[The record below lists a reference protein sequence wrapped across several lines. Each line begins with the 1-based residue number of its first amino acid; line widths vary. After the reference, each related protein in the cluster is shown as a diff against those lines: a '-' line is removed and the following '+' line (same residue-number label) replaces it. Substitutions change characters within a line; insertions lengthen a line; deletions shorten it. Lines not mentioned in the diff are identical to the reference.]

1 MKQKILAVLMI
12 IAVLLCFMP
21 TMAFADQTPAT
32 EIEPDAKTLVQEKA
46 NDLSITK
53 GVVTNSDG
61 SYDLVLEAF
70 ATGTSQVTTVSKPL
84 DIVLVLDVSGS
95 MDDNTTTRTYTAQA
109 SKGYSYHDI
118 ESARTQYY
126 YKDSNDQYYPVYAGY
141 KWHLFDSDEYY
152 LYYRI
157 GYRDYRIGTVTDR
170 NQPIYTGVLYTAD
183 TKTAKKLDSMK
194 AAAKNFVN
202 TVAADAAANNV
213 DHKIAVVKFAG
224 KKSDRS
230 GNDTYQEGRYT
241 YNYSQIVVD
250 LTEAKTGAATLK
262 GKIDALKAAGA
273 TQANFGM
280 ELAKGLLTTTSAD
293 RQKVVV
299 LFTDG
304 EPTTYQN
311 FENAVAN
318 GAISAAKT
326 MKDAGTVIYTVG
338 MIANPSNN
346 VENFLNYTSSNYP
359 DAVSME
365 NPGNKADG
373 SNYSIIVTDGSN
385 LDDVF
390 QRIASEAV
398 SSAASA
404 DETSLLKDT
413 LSPYFNFK
421 LNADNKLDNCKVEK
435 VPCTGENTW
444 GTPEDIT
451 KQVNVEFN
459 GKDIQV
465 SGFDYIDD
473 NNLVVQKTDGSWRGH
488 KLVLTFSIVPDR
500 TAVWQTGTH
509 DYSTNDTDESKAG
522 LYASDDSGMLTL
534 PKSPML
540 PLTAYAV
547 TYTDGVDDEDV
558 FADEIHN
565 NLKDGDTTPAFT
577 GTLTRNGYEFAGWT
591 PAVAE
596 TVTASAT
603 YVAKWTPKSPQPP
616 VGDTYTVTY
625 TDGVEGE
632 EVFADQVYSDLASG
646 TATPAFNGTP
656 TRDGY
661 KFTGWNPAVA
671 ETVTGNATYTAQWE
685 KEETPPAETY
695 TVTYTDG
702 VEGEEVFADQVY
714 SDLASGTATP
724 AFNGTP
730 TRDGYKFTGWNPA
743 VAETVTGNAT
753 YTAQW
758 EKVIIPPTP
767 TPSVYP
773 LTITKQIVGLD
784 TVPAGYAVTVTIT
797 NKYGTVVRTV
807 TLKANETKTIY
818 LSYGEYTLTETA
830 PAVEGYTQS
839 GQTFSENNFVLN
851 SSVGKNV
858 TVTNTY
864 TKDAEK
870 PPVDPKPTDPKP
882 TDPATPVKP
891 NKPDENP
898 NKVPKTGDDMPIS
911 LAIYG
916 IIAVGALLGIR
927 KAVKR
932 ETK

>member
-1 MKQKILAVLMI
+1 MKQKISAVLMI

-21 TMAFADQTPAT
+21 TMTFANQTSTT
-32 EIEPDAKTLVQEKA
+32 ESEPDAKTLVQEKA

-53 GVVTNSDG
+53 RVVTNSDG

-95 MDDNTTTRTYTAQA
+95 MDETTTTRTYTAQD
-109 SKGYSYHDI
+109 SKDYSYSSI
-118 ESARTQYY
+118 RNSRTQYY
-126 YKDSNDQYYPVYAGY
+126 YKDSNEQYYPVYAGY
-141 KWHLFDSDEYY
+141 DWHLFGSTEYY
-152 LYYRI
+152 LYYQI
-157 GYRDYRIGTVTDR
+157 GNRSYSIGKTVTGI
-170 NQPIYTGVLYTAD
+170 NQTIYAGVQYTAT

-194 AAAKNFVN
+194 SAAKNFVN
-202 TVAADAAANNV
+202 TVAADAAVNNV

-224 KKSDRS
+224 TKSSTID
-230 GNDTYQEGRYT
+230 NDGYYDGLYW
-241 YNYSQIVVD
+241 YNYSQPVVG
-250 LTEAKTGAATLK
+250 LTEAKTGATTLK
-262 GKIDALKAAGA
+262 EKIDALKAAGA
-273 TQANFGM
+273 TQADFGM
-280 ELAKGLLTTTSAD
+280 QLANDLLPDTSAD

-304 EPTTYQN
+304 EPTSKN
-311 FENAVAN
+311 SFERPVADA
-318 GAISAAKT
+318 AISAAKK

-338 MIANPSNN
+338 MIANPSDN
-346 VENFLNYTSSNYP
+346 VENFLKYTSSNYL
-359 DAVSME
+359 DAVSMKE
-365 NPGNKADG
+365 PGNKTDG
-373 SNYSIIVTDGSN
+373 SNYSMIVTDGSN

-459 GKDIQV
+459 GKNIRV

-473 NNLVVQKTDGSWRGH
+473 NNLVVQKTDGNWRGH

-509 DYSTNDTDESKAG
+509 DYPTNNTDESKAG
-522 LYASDDSGMLTL
+522 LYASDDSEMLTL

-547 TYTDGVDDEDV
+547 TYTDGVDDE
-558 FADEIHN
+558 EI
-565 NLKDGDTTPAFT
+565 FT
-577 GTLTRNGYEFAGWT
+577 DQDYHGLL
-591 PAVAE
+591 
-596 TVTASAT
+596 S
-603 YVAKWTPKSPQPP
+603 
-616 VGDTYTVTY
+616 
-625 TDGVEGE
+625 GV
-632 EVFADQVYSDLASG
+632 
-646 TATPAFNGTP
+646 ATPAFNGTP

-671 ETVTGNATYTAQWE
+671 ETVTGNATYTAQW
-685 KEETPPAETY
+685 TPKSPQPPVGDTY

-784 TVPAGYAVTVTIT
+784 TVPADYAVTVTIT

-830 PAVEGYTQS
+830 PAVESYTQS

-898 NKVPKTGDDMPIS
+898 NNVPKTGDDMPIS

-927 KAVKR
+927 KVVKR

>member
-250 LTEAKTGAATLK
+250 LTEAKTDAATLK

-625 TDGVEGE
+625 TDGV
-632 EVFADQVYSDLASG
+632 D
-646 TATPAFNGTP
+646 
-656 TRDGY
+656 
-661 KFTGWNPAVA
+661 
-671 ETVTGNATYTAQWE
+671 
-685 KEETPPAETY
+685 
-695 TVTYTDG
+695 
-702 VEGEEVFADQVY
+702 GEEVFADQVY

>member
-70 ATGTSQVTTVSKPL
+70 ATGTSQVTTASKPL

-685 KEETPPAETY
+685 K
-695 TVTYTDG
+695 
-702 VEGEEVFADQVY
+702 
-714 SDLASGTATP
+714 
-724 AFNGTP
+724 
-730 TRDGYKFTGWNPA
+730 
-743 VAETVTGNAT
+743 
-753 YTAQW
+753 
-758 EKVIIPPTP
+758 VIIPPTP

-784 TVPAGYAVTVTIT
+784 TVPADYAVTVTIT

-851 SSVGKNV
+851 SSVSKNV

-927 KAVKR
+927 KAVKC

>member
-53 GVVTNSDG
+53 RVVTNSDG
-61 SYDLVLEAF
+61 AYDLVLEAF

-84 DIVLVLDVSGS
+84 DVVLVLDVSGS
-95 MDDNTTTRTYTAQA
+95 MDETTTTRTYNAED
-109 SKGYSYHDI
+109 SKDYSYSSI
-118 ESARTQYY
+118 RNSQIQYY
-126 YKDSNDQYYPVYAGY
+126 YKDSNDQYYPVYADY
-141 KWHLFDSDEYY
+141 DWHLFDSNEYY

-157 GYRDYRIGTVTDR
+157 GNRSYSIGEKVMNR
-170 NQPIYTGVLYTAD
+170 NQTIYTGVLYTA
-183 TKTAKKLDSMK
+183 TNKTAKKLDSMK
-194 AAAKNFVN
+194 FAAKNFVN

-224 KKSDRS
+224 KKSDQS

-318 GAISAAKT
+318 GAISAAKK
-326 MKDAGTVIYTVG
+326 MKDVGTVIYTVG
-338 MIANPSNN
+338 MIANPSDN
-346 VENFLNYTSSNYP
+346 VKNFLKYTSSNYL
-359 DAVSME
+359 DAVSMKE
-365 NPGNKADG
+365 PGNKTDG
-373 SNYSIIVTDGSN
+373 SNYSMIVTDGSN

-459 GKDIQV
+459 GKNIRV

-473 NNLVVQKTDGSWRGH
+473 NNLVVQKADGSWRGH

-565 NLKDGDTTPAFT
+565 N
-577 GTLTRNGYEFAGWT
+577 R
-591 PAVAE
+591 
-596 TVTASAT
+596 
-603 YVAKWTPKSPQPP
+603 KW
-616 VGDTYTVTY
+616 
-625 TDGVEGE
+625 
-632 EVFADQVYSDLASG
+632 
-646 TATPAFNGTP
+646 
-656 TRDGY
+656 
-661 KFTGWNPAVA
+661 
-671 ETVTGNATYTAQWE
+671 
-685 KEETPPAETY
+685 
-695 TVTYTDG
+695 
-702 VEGEEVFADQVY
+702 
-714 SDLASGTATP
+714 
-724 AFNGTP
+724 
-730 TRDGYKFTGWNPA
+730 
-743 VAETVTGNAT
+743 
-753 YTAQW
+753 
-758 EKVIIPPTP
+758 
-767 TPSVYP
+767 
-773 LTITKQIVGLD
+773 
-784 TVPAGYAVTVTIT
+784 
-797 NKYGTVVRTV
+797 
-807 TLKANETKTIY
+807 
-818 LSYGEYTLTETA
+818 
-830 PAVEGYTQS
+830 
-839 GQTFSENNFVLN
+839 
-851 SSVGKNV
+851 
-858 TVTNTY
+858 
-864 TKDAEK
+864 
-870 PPVDPKPTDPKP
+870 
-882 TDPATPVKP
+882 
-891 NKPDENP
+891 
-898 NKVPKTGDDMPIS
+898 
-911 LAIYG
+911 
-916 IIAVGALLGIR
+916 
-927 KAVKR
+927 
-932 ETK
+932 

>member
-70 ATGTSQVTTVSKPL
+70 ATGTSQVTTASKPL

-625 TDGVEGE
+625 
-632 EVFADQVYSDLASG
+632 
-646 TATPAFNGTP
+646 
-656 TRDGY
+656 
-661 KFTGWNPAVA
+661 K
-671 ETVTGNATYTAQWE
+671 
-685 KEETPPAETY
+685 
-695 TVTYTDG
+695 DG

-784 TVPAGYAVTVTIT
+784 TVPADYAVTVTIT

-851 SSVGKNV
+851 SSVSKNV

>member
-70 ATGTSQVTTVSKPL
+70 ATGTSQVTTASKPL

-685 KEETPPAETY
+685 K
-695 TVTYTDG
+695 
-702 VEGEEVFADQVY
+702 
-714 SDLASGTATP
+714 
-724 AFNGTP
+724 
-730 TRDGYKFTGWNPA
+730 
-743 VAETVTGNAT
+743 
-753 YTAQW
+753 
-758 EKVIIPPTP
+758 VIIPPTP

-784 TVPAGYAVTVTIT
+784 TVPADYAVTVTIT

-851 SSVGKNV
+851 SSVSKNV